1 MIDMSETP
9 NLFAD
14 GKAGSPARNFSTGL
28 MRRKI

>member
-14 GKAGSPARNFSTGL
+14 GKAYERL
-28 MRRKI
+28 MGRRLA